1 MPLVFNLVLPI
12 GEASISL
19 IATPLTAIMKD
30 QVNVDCV
37 YTVWC
42 EVKHKFILSLL
53 EYVIIGIW

>member
-19 IATPLTAIMKD
+19 IVTPLTAIPLTAIMKD

-37 YTVWC
+37 HCMV
-42 EVKHKFILSLL
+42 
-53 EYVIIGIW
+53 